1 MSPGLLGD
9 DPLRDLAAAAP
20 EAPEAPKAARKPVRK
35 GKAEPGAAAAPA
47 SKKAAPRRKRAPAGA
62 PSAPP
67 APSAATIG
75 TTNIQ
80 AGTAGSAAPPPAVGS
95 SLTTLEER
103 FEQALQDVQQ
113 RLESESGLE
122 AGTRRRLEEELRL
135 FGERMADRL
144 DSLRPGD
151 DRDRQALESAREL
164 MTLETL
170 VRLATRRWLRRR
182 SLVVD
187 AFGYDPVGAR
197 CLEPLVAALVEKY
210 FRVEARGVESVP
222 GDGPAIL
229 VANHA
234 GAIPFDG
241 LVLSYLVRLRHPRHR
256 DVRWLVEN
264 EAHHF
269 PFFGTLMARL
279 GAVRACP
286 ENAQVLLER
295 GAVLAVFPE
304 GNQGLRKTY
313 GERYRLQRFGRGGV
327 VKLAIRAG
335 VPIVPVA
342 VVGGEETYPVLWRTS
357 LFAEALGVP
366 FLPVT
371 PLFPLLGFLG
381 LLPLPTRWRVAFG
394 TPLRL
399 ELPPSAADDPA
410 TVSRTNE
417 RVRGEVQALL
427 GELLGRRRSVF
438 W

>member
-1 MSPGLLGD
+1 VSPGLLGD
-9 DPLRDLAAAAP
+9 DPLRDLAAS
-20 EAPEAPKAARKPVRK
+20 EPEAPKPRKPARKA
-35 GKAEPGAAAAPA
+35 KAEPSAEAAPA
-47 SKKAAPRRKRAPAGA
+47 LRKPAPRRKRAPSAG
-62 PSAPP
+62 APP
-67 APSAATIG
+67 APASTSAATLG
-75 TTNIQ
+75 TANLQ
-80 AGTAGSAAPPPAVGS
+80 AGAAGPAAPPPAVGS
-95 SLTTLEER
+95 SLTTLEAR
-103 FEQALQDVQQ
+103 FEQTLEDVQE

-144 DSLRPGD
+144 ESLRPGD
-151 DRDRQALESAREL
+151 DRDRQAVASAREL
-164 MTLETL
+164 LTLETL
-170 VRLATRRWLRRR
+170 LRLATRRWLRRR

-197 CLEPLVAALVEKY
+197 SFEPLVAALVEKY

-222 GDGPAIL
+222 SEGPAIL

-327 VKLAIRAG
+327 VKLAIRSG

-371 PLFPLLGFLG
+371 PLFPLLGLLG
-381 LLPLPTRWRVAFG
+381 LVPLPSRWRVAFG
-394 TPLRL
+394 APLRL

-427 GELLGRRRSVF
+427 GELLGRRRRVF